1 MESFPTLL
9 LHTARICGFT
19 ANIPGSIKDLWSPRP
34 QDAHLE
40 FKGLQHTQRTPH
52 WNEGNCSYRSCSFR
66 DQKVFHA
73 HGCRI
78 GSTERTALR
87 MGTKRITRRKM
98 QYTWSCTTQ
107 YGRSCNTALHVGR
120 QQDDLPLPSTATGK
134 SQLLST
140 KYNHWS
146 SKLFF
151 NCSFNT
157 YLSWG
162 RVCCTPAL
170 FSLKQSMSFISA
182 LVSEDKEQM
191 ASFISEAAKGHS
203 VPSGALRR
211 ALIWEKNMKCQ
222 YCLAG
227 YRILPHVDET
237 NPSPQLFAYGCFKRK
252 GGTNRNR
259 MKIKAGFSFPLKT
272 STQVV
277 PGAEKTIM
285 WEYAQR
291 TAFIIC

>member
-73 HGCRI
+73 YGCRI
-78 GSTERTALR
+78 GSTGRTALR

-107 YGRSCNTALHVGR
+107 YGRSCSTALHVGR

-170 FSLKQSMSFISA
+170 FSLKQSMSFYQRAGFRRQRTDGLFYFRGSKRTFRA
-182 LVSEDKEQM
+182 FRSPQKSTDMREKYE
-191 ASFISEAAKGHS
+191 
-203 VPSGALRR
+203 VP
-211 ALIWEKNMKCQ
+211 
-222 YCLAG
+222 
-227 YRILPHVDET
+227 ILPGWLQ
-237 NPSPQLFAYGCFKRK
+237 NPSTCRWNK
-252 GGTNRNR
+252 
-259 MKIKAGFSFPLKT
+259 PL
-272 STQVV
+272 S
-277 PGAEKTIM
+277 P
-285 WEYAQR
+285 
-291 TAFIIC
+291 AFCLWMF